1 MPPRPRS
8 VLEMHDL
15 LDRPGASRPLDLE
28 LEVPA
33 DVDLPLVE
41 EVSPLRLK
49 GVVEG
54 VVDGILVRG
63 ALSADLTVA
72 CARCLKPVAVVVST
86 DVAELYS
93 DPAQA
98 DDPTDVERG
107 YELADGQ
114 IDLDT
119 LLRDALVPALPQ
131 APLCRPDCQGLCAT
145 CGADRNVT
153 DCDCADDTA
162 GHRWAALEGLRL
174 DGGGLN

>member
-1 MPPRPRS
+1 MPARPRS
-8 VLEMHDL
+8 ALGVHDL

-41 EVSPLRLK
+41 EVSPLRLQGVAE
-49 GVVEG
+49 GVVE
-54 VVDGILVRG
+54 GILVRG
-63 ALSADLTVA
+63 TLTAEVTVG
-72 CARCLKPVAVVVST
+72 CARCLKPVSVGLST
-86 DVAELYS
+86 EVAELYS
-93 DPAQA
+93 DPATA
-98 DDPTDVERG
+98 DEPGDVEAG
-107 YELADGQ
+107 YELADGE

-153 DCDCADDTA
+153 TCDCAEDTA
-162 GHRWAALEGLRL
+162 DHRWAALEGLRL
-174 DGGGLN
+174 DGGAAN

>member
-1 MPPRPRS
+1 MPARPRS
-8 VLEMHDL
+8 VLGVHDL

-41 EVSPLRLK
+41 EVSPLRLRGVAE

-54 VVDGILVRG
+54 VLVRG
-63 ALSADLTVA
+63 TLGAEITVA
-72 CARCLKPVAVVVST
+72 CARCLKPVAVAVST

-93 DPAQA
+93 DPAEA
-98 DDPTDVERG
+98 DDPADVEAG
-107 YELADGQ
+107 YELANGQ

-131 APLCRPDCQGLCAT
+131 APLCRPDCKGLCAT
-145 CGADRNVT
+145 CGADRNLT
-153 DCDCADDTA
+153 DCDCAEDVAD
-162 GHRWAALEGLRL
+162 HRWSALEGLRL
-174 DGGGLN
+174 DGA